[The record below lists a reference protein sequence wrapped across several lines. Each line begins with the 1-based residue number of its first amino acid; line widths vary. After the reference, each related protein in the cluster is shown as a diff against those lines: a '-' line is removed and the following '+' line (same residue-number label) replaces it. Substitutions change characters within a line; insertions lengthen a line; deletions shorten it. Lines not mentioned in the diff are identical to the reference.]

1 MSSSRRI
8 VGSAG
13 TTGTP
18 NDMGSTYRSTPK
30 EGQKTS
36 DENMIDEDFGTS
48 VGESKEDVASYQNVY
63 EIIKQY
69 PEWVARLDANPY
81 KGFDAPASLWDNLG
95 LSNKQKDKMLAYQ
108 QAYREYNAEIL
119 RQFNEWYNSLPSSQR
134 EQYVEAGYNADLM
147 NVQPSKMSDGAPQVN
162 ASPDEMESGSSAEQ
176 LFSSITSIMSLIS
189 GGVTAGLG
197 AMQSIKQIRKLST
210 DTEAQDLANFS
221 TAYGIA
227 KTIFGDTAP
236 TPESDDSSIAPSFKL
251 QLKNAPKKIQ
261 DILDSFGNSR
271 GFTTALNTAIKSESD
286 SASDVVESAMRN
298 EQVDVLYG
306 TPEVWKD
313 LRTMYRQAQRLQYK
327 NLTDYYGSLDTALMA
342 RSANAQSQS
351 SAEFFEQYDSSA
363 AADVTNK
370 QNSAAL
376 QSLRYQKALIDSKL
390 KMIGV
395 RTKIIDSLFEAA
407 QSEKK
412 GKSIAARSA
421 LLALD
426 FGSEYLGL
434 MPTPIVGGT
443 TFGSSPAATPS
454 VPSM

>member
-18 NDMGSTYRSTPK
+18 NDMGSTLRSTPK

-147 NVQPSKMSDGAPQVN
+147 NVLPSKMSEGAPQVN

-197 AMQSIKQIRKLST
+197 AMQSIKQIRKVL
-210 DTEAQDLANFS
+210 
-221 TAYGIA
+221 
-227 KTIFGDTAP
+227 
-236 TPESDDSSIAPSFKL
+236 
-251 QLKNAPKKIQ
+251 
-261 DILDSFGNSR
+261 SFGIS
-271 GFTTALNTAIKSESD
+271 G
-286 SASDVVESAMRN
+286 
-298 EQVDVLYG
+298 
-306 TPEVWKD
+306 
-313 LRTMYRQAQRLQYK
+313 
-327 NLTDYYGSLDTALMA
+327 
-342 RSANAQSQS
+342 
-351 SAEFFEQYDSSA
+351 
-363 AADVTNK
+363 
-370 QNSAAL
+370 
-376 QSLRYQKALIDSKL
+376 
-390 KMIGV
+390 
-395 RTKIIDSLFEAA
+395 
-407 QSEKK
+407 
-412 GKSIAARSA
+412 
-421 LLALD
+421 
-426 FGSEYLGL
+426 
-434 MPTPIVGGT
+434 
-443 TFGSSPAATPS
+443 
-454 VPSM
+454 

>member
-1 MSSSRRI
+1 MSYTRRI
-8 VGSAG
+8 VGGAG

-18 NDMGSTYRSTPK
+18 NDMGSVHRSNPK

-36 DENMIDEDFGTS
+36 DDNMIDENFGTS

-147 NVQPSKMSDGAPQVN
+147 NVQPSRMSEGAPQVN

-227 KTIFGDTAP
+227 KTIYGDTAP
-236 TPESDDSSIAPSFKL
+236 KPESDDSSITPSFKL
-251 QLKNAPKKIQ
+251 HLKDAPKKIQ
-261 DILDSFGNSR
+261 DIVDSFGDSR
-271 GFTTALNTAIKSESD
+271 GFTTALNTAIKTESD
-286 SASDVVESAMRN
+286 SSSDVVESAMRN
-298 EQVDVLYG
+298 EQLEVLYG

-313 LRTMYRQAQRLQYK
+313 LRMMYRQAQRLQYQ
-327 NLTDYYGSLDTALMA
+327 NLTDYYGALDTALMA

-351 SAEFFEQYDSSA
+351 SVDFFEHYDSSA
-363 AADVTNK
+363 SADVTNK

-426 FGSEYLGL
+426 FGSEYLGM

-443 TFGSSPAATPS
+443 TVGTSAVSTPA